1 MLSLGTAVKDRKV
14 VVVKAG
20 LMYAGLTQV
29 WTERREERGVRIR
42 LVENMLGFV
51 ERRYWRAFFCTFW
64 ILELLL
70 LLLSPSQLFANA

>member
-29 WTERREERGVRIR
+29 WTEMREVRGVRIR

-51 ERRYWRAFFCTFW
+51 ERRYWPVFFCTFG
-64 ILELLL
+64 
-70 LLLSPSQLFANA
+70 F